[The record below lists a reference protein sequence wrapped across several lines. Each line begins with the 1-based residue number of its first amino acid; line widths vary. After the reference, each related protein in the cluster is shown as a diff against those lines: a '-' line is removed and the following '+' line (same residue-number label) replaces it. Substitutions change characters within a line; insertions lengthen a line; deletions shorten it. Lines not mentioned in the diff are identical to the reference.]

1 MQVKKSQKFYSK
13 QSDRVIRV
21 LKIVEK
27 AKHSRFN
34 LVRVVDVDQKNKQIS
49 GTVRVIYADSI
60 RRRYFK

>member
-27 AKHSRFN
+27 AEHSRFN
-34 LVRVVDVDQKNKQIS
+34 LVRVVDVDQKNKRIS